1 MPKKDA
7 KTTRTSAL
15 IERGKSQ
22 KVATTRA
29 KPKNVIQ
36 KVIVNVGRG
45 GGRKS
50 TAPAGPPRPTPL
62 QQAMQFVQSSLARDA
77 SLVQSFQPRQGESLF
92 QSAQVLQRLIDPINA
107 RLDLLMPN
115 PQGSAF
121 PNMEI
126 HSKHDRQHVADLPDA
141 QLVQPKAPL
150 VPAGPMRM
158 DDPHEEVPLNKVDPG
173 LVQEEEEEPA
183 QPASVQS
190 TREDLLQALESI
202 ENSQGVKGNQKPR
215 EGFMTKRGLVTLV
228 SNITGRQ
235 FSPSTNADYDR
246 IKRKAISILRDMIAK
261 QGKP

>member
-1 MPKKDA
+1 MPKK
-7 KTTRTSAL
+7 
-15 IERGKSQ
+15 E
-22 KVATTRA
+22 KVKRARA

-36 KVIVNVGRG
+36 KVTVNVVGRTSG
-45 GGRKS
+45 GGRK
-50 TAPAGPPRPTPL
+50 APSGPPRPTPL
-62 QQAMQFVQSSLARDA
+62 QQAMQFAQAF
-77 SLVQSFQPRQGESLF
+77 QQPRQGESLF

-107 RLDLLMPN
+107 RLDLLMRQQVP
-115 PQGSAF
+115 PMPKQEQQGSAF

-183 QPASVQS
+183 LSESAQPASVQS
-190 TREDLLQALESI
+190 TREDLLQALETI
-202 ENSQGVKGNQKPR
+202 EKSQGVKGNQKPR

-235 FSPSTNADYDR
+235 FSPSTNADYER
-246 IKRKAISILRDMIAK
+246 IKRKAISILREMIAK
-261 QGKP
+261 QGEP

>member
-1 MPKKDA
+1 
-7 KTTRTSAL
+7 
-15 IERGKSQ
+15 
-22 KVATTRA
+22 
-29 KPKNVIQ
+29 
-36 KVIVNVGRG
+36 
-45 GGRKS
+45 
-50 TAPAGPPRPTPL
+50 
-62 QQAMQFVQSSLARDA
+62 MQFAQSSLARDA
-77 SLVQSFQPRQGESLF
+77 SLVQAFQQPRQGESLF

-107 RLDLLMPN
+107 RLDLLMPK

-121 PNMEI
+121 PNMEQ

-158 DDPHEEVPLNKVDPG
+158 DDPHEEVPLNKVDPA

-190 TREDLLQALESI
+190 TREDLLQALETI

>member
-7 KTTRTSAL
+7 KTKR
-15 IERGKSQ
+15 
-22 KVATTRA
+22 TRA

-45 GGRKS
+45 GGRK
-50 TAPAGPPRPTPL
+50 APSGPPRPTPL

-77 SLVQSFQPRQGESLF
+77 SLVQAFQQPRQGESLF

-107 RLDLLMPN
+107 RLDLLMPKQEQ
-115 PQGSAF
+115 QGSAF

-158 DDPHEEVPLNKVDPG
+158 DDPHEAVPLNKVDPA
-173 LVQEEEEEPA
+173 LVQEEEEPA

-190 TREDLLQALESI
+190 TREDLLQALETI
-202 ENSQGVKGNQKPR
+202 EKSQGVKGNQKPR

-246 IKRKAISILRDMIAK
+246 IKRKAISILREMIAK
-261 QGKP
+261 QGEP

>member
-1 MPKKDA
+1 
-7 KTTRTSAL
+7 
-15 IERGKSQ
+15 
-22 KVATTRA
+22 
-29 KPKNVIQ
+29 
-36 KVIVNVGRG
+36 
-45 GGRKS
+45 
-50 TAPAGPPRPTPL
+50 
-62 QQAMQFVQSSLARDA
+62 MQFVQSSLARDA
-77 SLVQSFQPRQGESLF
+77 SLVQAFQQPRQGESLF

-107 RLDLLMPN
+107 RLDLLMPKQEQ
-115 PQGSAF
+115 QGSAF

-158 DDPHEEVPLNKVDPG
+158 DDPHEAVPLNKVDPA
-173 LVQEEEEEPA
+173 LVQEEEEPA

-190 TREDLLQALESI
+190 TREDLLQALETI
-202 ENSQGVKGNQKPR
+202 EKSQGVKGNQKPR

-246 IKRKAISILRDMIAK
+246 IKRKAISILREMIAK
-261 QGKP
+261 QGEP

>member
-7 KTTRTSAL
+7 KTKRTSAL

-36 KVIVNVGRG
+36 KVIVNVVGRTSG
-45 GGRKS
+45 GGRK
-50 TAPAGPPRPTPL
+50 APSGPPRPTPL
-62 QQAMQFVQSSLARDA
+62 QQAIQFAQAF
-77 SLVQSFQPRQGESLF
+77 QQPRQGESLF

-107 RLDLLMPN
+107 RLDLLMPKQEQ
-115 PQGSAF
+115 QGSAF

-158 DDPHEEVPLNKVDPG
+158 DDPHEAVPLNKVDPA
-173 LVQEEEEEPA
+173 LVQEEEEEPARVGGESA

-190 TREDLLQALESI
+190 TREDLLQALETI
-202 ENSQGVKGNQKPR
+202 EKSQGVKGNQKPR
-215 EGFMTKRGLVTLV
+215 EGFMTKRGLVALV

-246 IKRKAISILRDMIAK
+246 IKRKAISILREMIAK
-261 QGKP
+261 L